1 MIHPV
6 FFMPID
12 RQIQQGNAQRKLL
25 QSNYLVHIVTGAIS
39 ILLYWIYGINY
50 PLQLAGTV
58 YLTVI
63 IVVVLFYWRSELTKW
78 NLFTASIVFGFI
90 IYFRSVNE
98 IVEITPLWP
107 GIFTGLVGSGTL
119 SILLILIIEAGS
131 KNVATTYSVFIKRL
145 INLLFVFVGIR
156 IAWDVVI
163 LFNLS
168 VATRYG
174 ETISALRY
182 FWQADSTKLMLLLLS
197 GVFLPVLY
205 LLFLRRKL
213 ITSSAKVKFVLV
225 SLLFISVITAEF
237 LSKYFLLQFGIVL

>member
-1 MIHPV
+1 M
-6 FFMPID
+6 
-12 RQIQQGNAQRKLL
+12 
-25 QSNYLVHIVTGAIS
+25 
-39 ILLYWIYGINY
+39 
-50 PLQLAGTV
+50 
-58 YLTVI
+58 
-63 IVVVLFYWRSELTKW
+63 
-78 NLFTASIVFGFI
+78 
-90 IYFRSVNE
+90 
-98 IVEITPLWP
+98 
-107 GIFTGLVGSGTL
+107 
-119 SILLILIIEAGS
+119 LILIIEAGS

>member
-6 FFMPID
+6 FFMPLG

-25 QSNYLVHIVTGAIS
+25 QSNYFIHIVTGAITV
-39 ILLYWIYGINY
+39 LLYWIYSINY
-50 PLQLAGTV
+50 PLQLAGAV

-63 IVVVLFYWRSELTKW
+63 IVIVLFYWKAELTKW

-107 GIFTGLVGSGTL
+107 GIFTGLVGSGAL

-131 KNVATTYSVFIKRL
+131 KNVATAESFFIKRL
-145 INLLFVFVGIR
+145 INLLFVLIGIR
-156 IAWDVVI
+156 IAWDVAI

-168 VATRYG
+168 VATEYG
-174 ETISALRY
+174 ETISALRF
-182 FWQADSTKLMLLLLS
+182 FWQAASTRLMLLLLS
-197 GVFLPVLY
+197 GIFLPAIY
-205 LLFLRRKL
+205 LLLLRKKL
-213 ITSSAKVKFVLV
+213 IIVTAKVRLVLV
-225 SLLFISVITAEF
+225 SLFFISIITAEF